1 MLNVALPKGSLGEQT
16 LELFA
21 QADLEVARSAREYN
35 PTIDDPRIGKV
46 KILRPQEI
54 PGYIA
59 EGYFDLGI
67 SGADC
72 VAESGVDVV
81 KVAELPYAKT
91 GAGVIKMVVAV
102 AADNPAKKP
111 EDIKPGSRITTE
123 FPNVTKAYFERLGIP
138 VKIYYSYGASEAK
151 IPELM
156 DVVVD
161 LTETGAT
168 LARNQLKVIGKIGD
182 FPTVLIANKDAWKD
196 PAKKQAIEEVKT
208 LLLGVIEAR
217 GRVLLSMNVAKD
229 KLDAVLKALPA
240 MKRPTVSALADDGY
254 ASVTTVV
261 DKKGVNVL
269 LPLLKAAGA
278 EDILEQP
285 ISKIVK

>member
-1 MLNVALPKGSLGEQT
+1 MLKLALPKGSLGDQT
-16 LELFA
+16 LQLFA
-21 QADLEVARSAREYN
+21 QADLEVQRGAREYTS
-35 PTIDDPRIGKV
+35 TIDDPRIGKV

-54 PGYIA
+54 PTYID

-72 VAESGVDVV
+72 VKECGADVV

-91 GAGVIKMVVAV
+91 GAGTIKMVVAV
-102 AADNPAKKP
+102 SNADKIDKP
-111 EDIKPGSRITTE
+111 EDIKPGSRVTTE
-123 FPNVTKAYFERLGIP
+123 FPNLTKTYFEELGIP
-138 VKIYYSYGASEAK
+138 VKIFYSYGASEAK

-168 LARNQLKVIGKIGD
+168 LIRNHLKIIGMIGE
-182 FPTVLIANKDAWKD
+182 FPTLLIANKDAWND
-196 PAKKQAIEEVKT
+196 PSKKQAIEEIKT

-217 GRVLLSMNVAKD
+217 GRVLLSMNVSK
-229 KLDAVLKALPA
+229 KNLDAVLKTLPA
-240 MKRPTVSALADDGY
+240 MKRPTVSSLADEEY
-254 ASVTTVV
+254 VEVTTVV
-261 DKKGVNVL
+261 DKKGVNIL
-269 LPLLKAAGA
+269 LPQLKQAGA
-278 EDILEQP
+278 EDILEMP

>member
-1 MLNVALPKGSLGEQT
+1 MLKIALPKGSLGEQT

-21 QADLEVARSAREYN
+21 QADLEVVKGAREYN
-35 PTIDDPRIGKV
+35 PVIDDPRIEKV

-72 VAESGVDVV
+72 VIESGAEVV
-81 KVAELPYAKT
+81 TVAELPYAKM

-102 AADNPAKKP
+102 TADDPAQKP

-123 FPNVTKAYFERLGIP
+123 FPNVTKAYFEKLNIP
-138 VKIYYSYGASEAK
+138 VKIFYSYGASEAK

-156 DVVVD
+156 HVVVD

-168 LARNQLKVIGKIGD
+168 LARNQLKVIGLIGEY
-182 FPTVLIANKDAWKD
+182 PTVLIANKNSWQDAE
-196 PAKKQAIEEVKT
+196 KKRIIEEIKT

-217 GRVLLSMNVAKD
+217 GRVLLSMNVAK
-229 KLDAVLKALPA
+229 KNLDAVLIALPA
-240 MKRPTVSALADDGY
+240 MKRPTISALADDGY
-254 ASVTTVV
+254 VAVTTVV
-261 DKKGVNVL
+261 DKRGVNIL
-269 LPLLKAAGA
+269 LPQLKSAGA

>member
-1 MLNVALPKGSLGEQT
+1 MLKIALPKGSLGEQT

-21 QADLEVARSAREYN
+21 QADLEVIKGVREYN
-35 PTIDDPRIGKV
+35 PVIDDPRIEKV

-72 VAESGVDVV
+72 VIESGVEVV
-81 KVAELPYAKT
+81 TVTEMPYAKM

-102 AADNPAKKP
+102 AANDPAQKP

-123 FPNVTKAYFERLGIP
+123 FPNVTKAYFEKIGIP
-138 VKIYYSYGASEAK
+138 VKIFYSYGASEAK

-168 LARNQLKVIGKIGD
+168 LARNQLKVIGLIGE
-182 FPTVLIANKDAWKD
+182 FPTVLIANKNSWQDAD
-196 PAKKQAIEEVKT
+196 KKRSIEEIKT

-217 GRVLLSMNVAKD
+217 GRVLLSMNVAKEN
-229 KLDAVLKALPA
+229 LDAVLEALPA
-240 MKRPTVSALADDGY
+240 MKRPTISALADEGY
-254 ASVTTVV
+254 VAVTTVV
-261 DKKGVNVL
+261 DKRGVNIL
-269 LPLLKAAGA
+269 LPQLKSAGA

>member
-1 MLNVALPKGSLGEQT
+1 MLKLTLPKGSLGDQT
-16 LELFA
+16 LQLFA
-21 QADLEVARSAREYN
+21 QADLEVMKGAREYTS
-35 PTIDDPRIGKV
+35 TIDDPRIEKV

-54 PGYIA
+54 PTYIA

-72 VAESGVDVV
+72 VQECGADVV

-91 GAGVIKMVVAV
+91 GAGTIKMVIAV
-102 AADNPAKKP
+102 SNTENISKP
-111 EDIKPGSRITTE
+111 EEIRPGSRVTTE
-123 FPNVTKAYFERLGIP
+123 FPNVTKAYFDKLGIP
-138 VKIYYSYGASEAK
+138 VKIFYSYGASEAK

-168 LARNQLKVIGKIGD
+168 LSRNQLKVIGMIGE
-182 FPTVLIANKDAWKD
+182 FPTLLIANKDAWND
-196 PAKKQAIEEVKT
+196 PEKKQAIEEIKT

-217 GRVLLSMNVAKD
+217 GRVLLSMNVAK
-229 KLDAVLKALPA
+229 KNLDSVLRALPA
-240 MKRPTVSALADDGY
+240 MKRPTVSSLADEDY
-254 ASVTTVV
+254 VEVTTVV
-261 DKKGVNVL
+261 DKKGVNIL
-269 LPLLKAAGA
+269 LPRLKGAGA
-278 EDILEQP
+278 EDILEMP

>member
-1 MLNVALPKGSLGEQT
+1 MLRIALPKGSLGEQT

-21 QADLEVARSAREYN
+21 QADLEVIKGAREYN
-35 PTIDDPRIGKV
+35 PVIDDPRIEKV

-67 SGADC
+67 SGSDC
-72 VAESGVDVV
+72 VTESGAEVV
-81 KVAELPYAKT
+81 TVAKLPYAKM

-102 AADNPAKKP
+102 AADNPAKRP

-123 FPNVTKAYFERLGIP
+123 FPNVTKAYFEKLGIP
-138 VKIYYSYGASEAK
+138 VKIFYSYGASEAK

-168 LARNQLKVIGKIGD
+168 LAHNQLKVIGLVD
-182 FPTVLIANKDAWKD
+182 EFPTVLIANKDSWKD
-196 PAKKQAIEEVKT
+196 AAKKQEIEEVKT

-217 GRVLLSMNVAKD
+217 GRVLLSMNVAKEN
-229 KLDAVLKALPA
+229 LDAVLKALPA
-240 MKRPTVSALADDGY
+240 MKRPTISALADDGY
-254 ASVTTVV
+254 VAVTTVV
-261 DKKGVNVL
+261 DKRGVNIL
-269 LPLLKAAGA
+269 LPQLKAAGA